1 MDDLKFLGVQKRVY
15 GMTFSEFGRRIKSNS
30 SLGTDHGA
38 AAPVIL
44 FGEYVAGGVLG
55 NSPTIPANANVND
68 NVPMQYDFRSVYA
81 SILSNWFCVDNT
93 TLQTVMLKNFQSL
106 PIVKTNSCNSTTPVL
121 QDKLLIKNYP
131 NPFTGSTTI
140 TFKTDGGHT
149 NVMIIDTLG
158 RMITTLVDQEYTGP
172 GEYTVTFNA
181 EKFAT
186 GVYYARLQNGATQ
199 QVRAMLKVR

>member
-1 MDDLKFLGVQKRVY
+1 
-15 GMTFSEFGRRIKSNS
+15 
-30 SLGTDHGA
+30 
-38 AAPVIL
+38 
-44 FGEYVAGGVLG
+44 
-55 NSPTIPANANVND
+55 
-68 NVPMQYDFRSVYA
+68 MQYDFRSVYA

-106 PIVKTNSCNSTTPVL
+106 PIVKANACNSTTTVQ

-131 NPFTGSTTI
+131 NPFTASTTI

-149 NVMIIDTLG
+149 SIMIIDTLG
-158 RMITTLVDQEYTGP
+158 RMITSLVDQDYTGP

-181 EKFAT
+181 EKLAT